1 MNEARR
7 FTESSGN
14 VFADLGLADPEAL
27 LAKARLAGRI
37 SDIIDERGLTQKE
50 AAKVLGVDQPKV
62 SMIVRG
68 HLDRFSIDRL
78 MQFLTRLNQE
88 IEITVRPAEHGRYVI
103 NAPTVA
109 AGD

>member
-1 MNEARR
+1 MNEATR

-14 VFADLGLADPEAL
+14 VFADLGLSDSDEL

-50 AAKVLGVDQPKV
+50 AAKLLGVDQPKV

-78 MQFLTRLNQE
+78 MQFLTKFNQE
-88 IEITVRPAEHGRYVI
+88 IEITIRPAEQGRYVI
-103 NAPTVA
+103 NAPIAA